1 MDKLFIKIMLTLL
14 SDKINKILNILF
26 IFFLL
31 KYYTFIIKNLI
42 LISLSNTFYNLYKL
56 IIFRVFL
63 NKKIN
68 HKNNLIINNFLWL
81 I

>member
-1 MDKLFIKIMLTLL
+1 MLTLL

>member
-1 MDKLFIKIMLTLL
+1 MLTLL

-56 IIFRVFL
+56 IIFRIFL

>member
-1 MDKLFIKIMLTLL
+1 MLTLL

-31 KYYTFIIKNLI
+31 RYYTFIIKNII

-56 IIFRVFL
+56 IIFRVF
-63 NKKIN
+63 
-68 HKNNLIINNFLWL
+68 FE
-81 I
+81 